1 MLVGRGGEVC
11 LTSLPRTRTGTRWA
25 ICRCSLVARGV
36 SLRDSARLGYY
47 LLFTNVPFKSKKKLC
62 LVLPTTW
69 DLSEMGGML
78 PSTPSPSFLCGHIPP
93 FSRRGGLEGV
103 TWVCSYPVWKL
114 YMHDLLFH
122 PVLNSWDGEDD
133 CFEFC
138 LCGNFAMPW
147 GGSERDLKSKQTLDN
162 WRLLQLNIIQRQAKN
177 ELEVLSEQLEKL
189 EKQTQYTTG
198 GQITNCK

>member
-1 MLVGRGGEVC
+1 
-11 LTSLPRTRTGTRWA
+11 
-25 ICRCSLVARGV
+25 
-36 SLRDSARLGYY
+36 
-47 LLFTNVPFKSKKKLC
+47 
-62 LVLPTTW
+62 
-69 DLSEMGGML
+69 
-78 PSTPSPSFLCGHIPP
+78 
-93 FSRRGGLEGV
+93 
-103 TWVCSYPVWKL
+103 
-114 YMHDLLFH
+114 MHDLLFH
-122 PVLNSWDGEDD
+122 PVLNAWDGEDD

-138 LCGNFAMPW
+138 LGGNFAMPW